1 MDWHIEDIFLII
13 IPDYNKINLNYNDK
27 YFDLF

>member
-13 IPDYNKINLNYNDK
+13 IPDYNKINLNYNDN
-27 YFDLF
+27 YLDLF